1 MPDIVQICS
10 ECQLPIEDQ
19 FIMRVGDSI
28 LHEHCLRCV
37 VCLENGVLESLM
49 KIFYKMNVYDTVRAS
64 F

>member
-10 ECQLPIEDQ
+10 ECNLPIEDQ

-37 VCLENGVLESLM
+37 ICQENGVLESLM
-49 KIFYKMNVYDTVRAS
+49 KIFYKVNVYGTVRAS